1 MIVIAFVIVRY
12 HLGAM
17 ACLVVG
23 MILTSQVYHAH
34 VESHLSGIVRGYEHL
49 CLFLCFRQW
58 QSAEDGGITR
68 LGKLHQLLDEVL
80 LLGCRW
86 YVMKN
91 LVLLWSVHTNRL
103 RRAIVGYLVVESSK
117 LRYLDEV
124 SETFLLYDVVGDV
137 KLEVGS
143 FLGEDC
149 RPRIEAADVLTLQF
163 LGAQV
168 LEKQI
173 QLSQ

>member
-1 MIVIAFVIVRY
+1 
-12 HLGAM
+12 M
-17 ACLVVG
+17 ARLVVG
-23 MILTSQVYHAH
+23 MILTSWVYHAH
-34 VESHLSGIVRGYEHL
+34 VESHLSGIVRSNEHL
-49 CLFLCFRQW
+49 CLLFRFRQRR
-58 QSAEDGGITR
+58 SSEDGGITR
-68 LGKLHQLLDEVL
+68 LGKLHQFLDEVL

-86 YVMKN
+86 YVMKD
-91 LVLLWSVHTNRL
+91 LVLLWSVHANRL

-149 RPRIEAADVLTLQF
+149 RPRIETADVLTLQF

-173 QLSQ
+173 QLC